1 MEKFTFKKLYKELI
15 KYFGKDNVEFKDLYG
30 IKKICFGKKIHPEDT
45 LNNERVF
52 YITNDGGYYFGKHSR
67 YGNYCDVDINKYDN
81 FTYLAN
87 KILKDID
94 IYIKHN
100 EKYNVEKTKMVR
112 ASDNDLEE
120 LAICLMALKFEN
132 KLDEFYN
139 IIKYYYF
146 DEYGTGISGFS
157 FVVYPNDENV
167 EERIKTGFRNKLS
180 SIYKNYESAHHE
192 DFIKKFGIDMV
203 ELSEAIRILMYEE
216 HRDERYNK
224 KLYFNLLPIEKI
236 GDKISEFLKKEQQYV

>member
-1 MEKFTFKKLYKELI
+1 M
-15 KYFGKDNVEFKDLYG
+15 
-30 IKKICFGKKIHPEDT
+30 
-45 LNNERVF
+45 
-52 YITNDGGYYFGKHSR
+52 
-67 YGNYCDVDINKYDN
+67 
-81 FTYLAN
+81 
-87 KILKDID
+87 KDID

-100 EKYNVEKTKMVR
+100 EEYNVEKTKMER

-146 DEYGTGISGFS
+146 DEYSTGVSGFS
-157 FVVYPNDENV
+157 FIAYPDDEDL
-167 EERIKTGFRNKLS
+167 EEKIETNFRSKLN
-180 SIYKNYESAHHE
+180 SIYRNYESTHHE
-192 DFIKKFGIDMV
+192 DFIEKFGIDIV

-216 HRDERYNK
+216 HRDEKYFR

-236 GDKISEFLKKEQQYV
+236 GDKISEFLKKEQ